1 MVSLANDFPF
11 AYMDWRNILLSLR
24 TRKILMDETT
34 QKLLALRAMFK
45 TNSETNFVELLKKE
59 GCSED
64 YIKGWT
70 NACMWAA
77 NSVATCFFPDKHT
90 RLLQTI
96 KILKNFG
103 LQLYEFNYNGNIQY
117 AFSTVSVEKIKQDAD
132 EWDHG
137 GIEPPKL
144 FSDTWELGSVKIIN
158 SIQDINEQYDP
169 EEIPYCTH
177 ELIDNWKDWKEIEG
191 LNSDLTDL
199 EITIRE
205 FLS

>member
-1 MVSLANDFPF
+1 
-11 AYMDWRNILLSLR
+11 
-24 TRKILMDETT
+24 MDETT

-45 TNSETNFVELLKKE
+45 TNGETNFVELLKKE

-77 NSVATCFFPDKHT
+77 DSVTNCFFPNKHT
-90 RLLQTI
+90 KFMQSV
-96 KILKNFG
+96 KILKALSLN
-103 LQLYEFNYNGNIQY
+103 LYEFSYNENVQY
-117 AFSTVSVEKIKQDAD
+117 AFSTVSAEKIKETAN

-137 GIEPPKL
+137 GIEPSKL
-144 FSDTWELGSVKIIN
+144 FYDTWELGSVKIIN
-158 SIQDINEQYDP
+158 SIKDINEKYDP

-177 ELIDNWKDWKEIEG
+177 ELIENWKEIG
-191 LNSDLTDL
+191 LEYPELIDL
-199 EITIRE
+199 EITIGQ